1 MKLTVGKKILSG
13 FGATTIMVIIAGM
26 IGILMIN
33 KVVDVTSTIIEEK
46 IPLKDE
52 VTTVLISMQQAI
64 SESRRFA
71 IATEDLPVIDNSIRN
86 NMKNFHTS
94 LEAVESHMTAESD
107 KQLSIDART
116 QFQNLEVSIEQLL
129 VTHTE
134 KASMMFSFDGVQ
146 FNIKTFMYYLDVQ
159 QNVWL
164 SSLQESAKYDSP
176 FALNLNHA
184 QSNFNRWFAEFK
196 TTDEKLI
203 TMLNKYNKLN
213 KKLYVMANKVSEAS
227 GDSKQSY
234 YQRGESR
241 YVYKIKALIG
251 KIQSYVSPQFDALEV
266 KEAQSLAEMESAA
279 GQIKLTIDE
288 LVAAIASEIEAV
300 KNVATETQLVSS
312 GILVATIVIATILS
326 LIIGVLLT
334 RNIVVPLTQA
344 VKAAKQLADGDLNVK
359 LSTNNQDETGQLIES
374 MNYMASTLHNLI
386 GEINETSESV
396 ASGASEMSKISD
408 GLSDKVSLQ
417 QKQSEQIASAVNQ
430 MSTSSMEVA
439 GNAQDAAESAQ
450 HANEQSSDG
459 ARVVSET
466 IQAISEISKDIENT
480 ASVINDVE
488 SQSCSIGTVMGVIQ
502 SIAEQTNLL
511 ALNAAIEAARAGE
524 HGRGFAVVADEVR
537 TLASRTQTATEEIQ
551 GMIEKLQ
558 SGTKV
563 AVETMDASRTK
574 ARAHVELSKKAQD
587 SLKEITSFIEKIS
600 SMNTQIAVSA
610 EQQNTVSQDI
620 DRNITSIKG
629 ITSET
634 TVFSNQMVS
643 SSDGLSLMAER
654 LRLMVAQF
662 SI

>member
-1 MKLTVGKKILSG
+1 M
-13 FGATTIMVIIAGM
+13 
-26 IGILMIN
+26 
-33 KVVDVTSTIIEEK
+33 
-46 IPLKDE
+46 
-52 VTTVLISMQQAI
+52 
-64 SESRRFA
+64 
-71 IATEDLPVIDNSIRN
+71 
-86 NMKNFHTS
+86 
-94 LEAVESHMTAESD
+94 
-107 KQLSIDART
+107 
-116 QFQNLEVSIEQLL
+116 
-129 VTHTE
+129 
-134 KASMMFSFDGVQ
+134 
-146 FNIKTFMYYLDVQ
+146 
-159 QNVWL
+159 
-164 SSLQESAKYDSP
+164 
-176 FALNLNHA
+176 
-184 QSNFNRWFAEFK
+184 
-196 TTDEKLI
+196 
-203 TMLNKYNKLN
+203 
-213 KKLYVMANKVSEAS
+213 
-227 GDSKQSY
+227 
-234 YQRGESR
+234 
-241 YVYKIKALIG
+241 
-251 KIQSYVSPQFDALEV
+251 
-266 KEAQSLAEMESAA
+266 
-279 GQIKLTIDE
+279 
-288 LVAAIASEIEAV
+288 
-300 KNVATETQLVSS
+300 
-312 GILVATIVIATILS
+312 
-326 LIIGVLLT
+326 
-334 RNIVVPLTQA
+334 
-344 VKAAKQLADGDLNVK
+344 
-359 LSTNNQDETGQLIES
+359 
-374 MNYMASTLHNLI
+374 
-386 GEINETSESV
+386 
-396 ASGASEMSKISD
+396 
-408 GLSDKVSLQ
+408 
-417 QKQSEQIASAVNQ
+417 
-430 MSTSSMEVA
+430 
-439 GNAQDAAESAQ
+439 
-450 HANEQSSDG
+450 
-459 ARVVSET
+459 SET